1 MKNEELR
8 KLALMADAPSDV
20 MNQEWFYDFCLKF
33 VDLIAFEVQH
43 DGGFERR
50 MADARYF
57 RKHNMD

>member
-50 MADARYF
+50 MADG
-57 RKHNMD
+57 KH